1 MGRFIAGEGNTI
13 MRDETDIVRE
23 RQLAIRRE
31 LDRRGILLKTVA
43 LDAGMSYS
51 TVQSYFPGERNAVP
65 ATMSVAAL
73 YALIGAIPDDLLSL
87 LLPSGR
93 VIVQVPE
100 NIDHDELCD
109 RMQDWLLTKAHAH
122 HPESEAGR
130 EIGPGE
136 DNVLRGKFAA
146 VRAG

>member
-1 MGRFIAGEGNTI
+1 

-31 LDRRGILLKTVA
+31 LDRRGVLLKTVA

-51 TVQSYFPGERNAVP
+51 TVQSYFPGERDAVP
-65 ATMSVAAL
+65 ATMSVASL
-73 YALIGAIPDDLLSL
+73 YKFIGAIPDDLLSL
-87 LLPSGR
+87 LLPAGH

-100 NIDHDELCD
+100 SVDYDAVSSLCRDFID
-109 RMQDWLLTKAHAH
+109 TKDKAH

-130 EIGPGE
+130 DIGPTEHSELGGK
-136 DNVLRGKFAA
+136 VVRLRA
-146 VRAG
+146 

>member
-1 MGRFIAGEGNTI
+1 

-87 LLPSGR
+87 LLPSGHA
-93 VIVQVPE
+93 IVQVPDS
-100 NIDHDELCD
+100 IDHDALCEA
-109 RMQDWLLTKAHAH
+109 MQDYLTEKAKAHR
-122 HPESEAGR
+122 PDSPKGR
-130 EIGPGE
+130 DIADCERETLDTKVVMLP
-136 DNVLRGKFAA
+136 LGKVA
-146 VRAG
+146 

>member
-1 MGRFIAGEGNTI
+1 
-13 MRDETDIVRE
+13 MRDTTDIVRE

-73 YALIGAIPDDLLSL
+73 YSLIGAIPADLLSL
-87 LLPSGR
+87 LLPAGH

-100 NIDHDELCD
+100 NVDYDDVSARCRDFIETKD
-109 RMQDWLLTKAHAH
+109 RAH

-130 EIGPGE
+130 EIGPREQADLSGK
-136 DNVLRGKFAA
+136 VVRLRA
-146 VRAG
+146 

>member
-1 MGRFIAGEGNTI
+1 

-51 TVQSYFPGERNAVP
+51 TVQSYFPGERNATP

-73 YALIGAIPDDLLSL
+73 YALVGAIPADLLSL
-87 LLPSGR
+87 LLPAGH

-100 NIDHDELCD
+100 NVDYDDISAWCRDFID
-109 RMQDWLLTKAHAH
+109 TKDKAH
-122 HPESEAGR
+122 HPDSEAGR
-130 EIGPGE
+130 DLGPTE
-136 DNVLRGKFAA
+136 RNQLDDKV
-146 VRAG
+146 VRLPLGRVA